1 MSNHVHLAGI
11 IPIANSNI
19 DFATNV
25 PVSMLPINEAMVVIQ
40 KSIVECAVVG
50 CQTIWIVANDDMAP
64 IIRKTIGDWVYD
76 PVYYNRKHKYPSE
89 VRKEIPIYYV
99 PVLPKNRD
107 RRDSYGWSVLSG
119 IHSAWFVANKLSK
132 WLVPEKYYVSFPYG
146 MYDIYQLRE
155 HRKKIANLKYNFF
168 LSHEGKSVKDNLHL
182 PFTMMAQDFKKCRQ
196 HVNSETTRTYYNT
209 DEQYPSKKLP
219 LSERW
224 SARNFDFNT
233 VFKEVDETEAVKVN
247 TDWFFQIDSW
257 ENYVNY
263 ISNENHIEMPKEP
276 LTKAHKHVK
285 LITMEDNC
293 EE

>member
-99 PVLPKNRD
+99 PVLPKNRG

-155 HRKKIANLKYNFF
+155 HRKKISNLKYNFF

-182 PFTMMAQDFKKCRQ
+182 PFTMMAKDFKKCRQ

-224 SARNFDFNT
+224 SARNFDFDT
-233 VFKEVDETEAVKVN
+233 VFKEIDETEAVKIN

-263 ISNENHIEMPKEP
+263 ISNEKHIEMPKEP
-276 LTKAHKHVK
+276 LTRAHKHVK
-285 LITMEDNC
+285 LITMEDDC
-293 EE
+293 EK